1 MTVPIRSLRDS
12 RFKLRPR
19 SLNSKATRSNF
30 CLMQKSKIIV
40 HLLSILSRKVI
51 FRGPRSAWKR
61 LWIWFESDK
70 NLSSSGTRA
79 TRVGWWS
86 RSTSRKNWQ
95 TVPRTMKRE
104 FKKSRTTRV
113 ERNARWLLPSRR
125 PVWIR
130 VQALLLLLLAIVMI
144 GSFFEVICALALS
157 LLFPE
162 LVLPE
167 TGYPTR
173 IFCSCRLSLFFLC
186 RSK

>member
-1 MTVPIRSLRDS
+1 
-12 RFKLRPR
+12 
-19 SLNSKATRSNF
+19 
-30 CLMQKSKIIV
+30 
-40 HLLSILSRKVI
+40 
-51 FRGPRSAWKR
+51 
-61 LWIWFESDK
+61 
-70 NLSSSGTRA
+70 
-79 TRVGWWS
+79 
-86 RSTSRKNWQ
+86 
-95 TVPRTMKRE
+95 MKRE
-104 FKKSRTTRV
+104 FKKSRTTPV

-173 IFCSCRLSLFFLC
+173 IFFSCRLSLFFLC
-186 RSK
+186 RSKSRENIFHSDELAEGE